1 MPWGQAAEDPSLEL
15 EEAEDDPADPE
26 ELFDEPLD
34 ELFEEPGSEDE
45 PDDESP
51 LLAGTDADDPLRESV
66 R

>member
-26 ELFDEPLD
+26 ELLDEPLD
-34 ELFEEPGSEDE
+34 EPFEEPGSEDE
-45 PDDESP
+45 PDESP